1 MGLCA
6 PLLFLAGHAS
16 AHRSKGPLQRASG
29 TDGAEDL
36 DAVQLRMQQ
45 SVSMMGAWWDIG
57 RNGEAEVQLNSDWWL
72 SAAAVHETTRRL
84 KSRKGRRHVTLAK
97 DVAIVRSQRKPTT
110 KYNGLTEFQQ

>member
-1 MGLCA
+1 MHLLIARKDLCSEPVGLMGRRTWTLSNCGCNNPSDEA
-6 PLLFLAGHAS
+6 
-16 AHRSKGPLQRASG
+16 
-29 TDGAEDL
+29 DN
-36 DAVQLRMQQ
+36 
-45 SVSMMGAWWDIG
+45 VSMMGAWWDIG